1 MSAESESRSGPLSD
15 LRVVELASVGPG
27 PFAAMVL
34 ADLGADVIRIER
46 PEAVASGH
54 STDFLLY
61 RNRRSVAVD
70 LKQRDAAGLV
80 LRLVKSADVLIEGFR
95 PGVAERLGIGP
106 ERCLSVNPR
115 LVYGR
120 VTGWGQEGPYA
131 AAPGHDINYIAAT
144 GVLKAI
150 GRASGKPAPPLNLV
164 GDFGGGGMLVVV
176 GVLAA
181 VLEARRGGLGQVVD
195 AAMVDGAALLTT
207 HTLSLMAT
215 GGWQEGLERNV
226 LDGAYPLYDLY
237 LTADDEYVAV
247 GALEPRF
254 REALLDQLGLGSE
267 FPARIDRSDWPRL
280 RQQLTEVFGSKTR
293 EEWAALAGDSQLALS
308 PVHSFSDAPA
318 NPHNRER
325 GTYVEVDG
333 VHHPAPAPRFS
344 RTPAANPTGAPLP
357 GADAAEALSAWG
369 IEADVIADLVRAGTV
384 RTREDPR

>member
-1 MSAESESRSGPLSD
+1 MSTEPQSRPGPLSD

-34 ADLGADVIRIER
+34 ADLGADVIRLER
-46 PEAVASGH
+46 PQAVASGQ

-61 RNRRSVAVD
+61 RSRPSVAVD
-70 LKQRDAAGLV
+70 LKHEMAAPLV
-80 LRLVKSADVLIEGFR
+80 LRLVESADALIEGFR
-95 PGVAERLGIGP
+95 PGVAERLGVGP
-106 ERCLSVNPR
+106 EQCLSANPA

-120 VTGWGQEGPYA
+120 VTGWGQDGPYA
-131 AAPGHDINYIAAT
+131 AGPGHDINYIAVT
-144 GVLKAI
+144 GILSAI
-150 GRASGKPAPPLNLV
+150 GRAGGKPAPPLNLV

-181 VLEARRGGLGQVVD
+181 VLEARRSGLGQVVD

-207 HTLSLMAT
+207 YTRSLMAN

-237 LTADDEYVAV
+237 STADGEYVAV

-254 REALLDQLGLGSE
+254 RQALLDQLGIGGE
-267 FPARIDRSDWPRL
+267 FPGEIDRSEWPRL
-280 RQQLTEVFGSKTR
+280 RQRLTEVFGSKTR
-293 EEWAALAGDSQLALS
+293 QEWAALAGDSQLSLS

-318 NPHNRER
+318 NPHNRAR
-325 GTYVEVDG
+325 RTYVEVDG

-344 RTPAANPTGAPLP
+344 RTPAATPTGAPLP
-357 GADAAEALSAWG
+357 GADAAEALGAWG
-369 IEADVIADLVRAGTV
+369 FEGSEIAALVRAGAV
-384 RTREDPR
+384 RTRERSL